1 MKLAPLKS
9 LLPTAALLLALQNS
23 LFAHPLESEMAEAA
37 KAFLATLNPDQKQRA
52 SFTFEDA
59 ERKNWHFIPRQRQ
72 GLPLKEMTQE
82 QRLVAQAL
90 LTSGL
95 SSRGASKAFSIMSL
109 EALLAELER
118 GQSGKPV
125 RDPELYF
132 FSIFGTP
139 SRDKPWGW
147 RVEGHHLSLNFACS
161 GNGASA
167 TPSFYGTN
175 PGEVRQ
181 GPRSGLR
188 VLGREEDL
196 GRKLLTSLSP
206 EQKSQALLSSTAPK
220 DILNDPKRESYT
232 DAEGL
237 PVSAMRPE
245 QVRLLEEILREY
257 LGRHR
262 PEIESSEWE
271 RIHQTDWSSVR
282 FAWAGGSERGQG
294 HYYRI
299 QGKTFILEYDN
310 TQNEGNHP
318 HSIWR
323 DRERDFGDD
332 LLKRHYAQS
341 HTPASKSSR

>member
-1 MKLAPLKS
+1 MKQSSLKS
-9 LLPTAALLLALQNS
+9 LLLPAAALLLALPNS
-23 LFAHPLESEMAEAA
+23 LSAHPLESEMTEAA
-37 KAFLATLNPDQKQRA
+37 QALLATLSPDQRQKA
-52 SFTFEDA
+52 TFAFEDN
-59 ERKNWHFIPRQRQ
+59 ERKNWHFIPRPRL
-72 GLPLKEMTQE
+72 GLPLKEMSQE

-90 LTSGL
+90 LTTGL

-132 FSIFGTP
+132 FSVFGTP
-139 SRDKPWGW
+139 SSDKPWGW

-161 GNGASA
+161 GQGASA

-196 GRKLLTSLSP
+196 GRKLLGSLSP
-206 EQKSQALLSSTAPK
+206 EQKKQALLSETAPK
-220 DILNDPKRESYT
+220 DILNDPKRDSYT
-232 DAEGL
+232 DSEGL

-245 QVRLLEEILREY
+245 QVQLLEEILREY

-262 PEIESSEWE
+262 SEIEAAEWE
-271 RIHQTDWSSVR
+271 RVHQADWKSVR
-282 FAWAGGSERGQG
+282 FAWAGGAERGQG

-318 HSIWR
+318 HSVWR

-332 LLKRHYAQS
+332 LLKRHYANS
-341 HTPASKSSR
+341 HPATTPKK